1 MEIKELK
8 YLKSMAVSTQSYK
21 KRRLEADKKLRQAIE
36 ATKDYNDK
44 IKEENTQK
52 ALENHKEELARNK
65 ALHSDSMVAF
75 ETVVKDYLTSKFTM
89 DLTETDLA
97 TLDNLSKIKLSPTE
111 IKLQFEKYKNNPL
124 LLRRLE
130 EICSGKDWFTAE
142 HGKLVK
148 EFSSNL
154 FGFDYYVERLD
165 EFVRTCE
172 NTIREYDSIDPS
184 KEFSELEEITF
195 SIHEKVLEN
204 DLNNIT
210 ETLSSI

>member
-52 ALENHKEELARNK
+52 ALENHREELARNK

-75 ETVVKDYLTSKFTM
+75 ETVVKDYLASKFTM
-89 DLTETDLA
+89 DLTEIDLA

-111 IKLQFEKYKNNPL
+111 IKLQFEKYKHNPL

-130 EICSGKDWFTAE
+130 EICNEKDWFAGE

-172 NTIREYDSIDPS
+172 NTIREYDSIDPL

-195 SIHEKVLEN
+195 SIHENVLEN

>member
-52 ALENHKEELARNK
+52 ALENHREELARNK

-75 ETVVKDYLTSKFTM
+75 ETVVKDYLASKFTM

-142 HGKLVK
+142 HGELVK

-172 NTIREYDSIDPS
+172 NTIREYDSIDS
-184 KEFSELEEITF
+184 LKEFSELEEITF